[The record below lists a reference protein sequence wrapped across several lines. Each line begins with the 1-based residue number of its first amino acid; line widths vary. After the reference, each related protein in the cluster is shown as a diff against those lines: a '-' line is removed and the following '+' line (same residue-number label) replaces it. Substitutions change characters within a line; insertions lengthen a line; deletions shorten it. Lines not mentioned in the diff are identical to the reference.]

1 MRELVNSTYITLD
14 GIVEHPENWPGL
26 GGFSDEGNK
35 VQTELLQSCSAALMG
50 RRTYDSF
57 AEVWPTLTGEAADKM
72 NSMPK
77 YVASTT
83 LTNPTWNN
91 THVIAG
97 DLVAAVRQ
105 LKEEAGDDIVQY
117 GFGPTTR
124 TLIAAGLLDRLRL
137 WVHPFF
143 VGNAAADDLLYRDT
157 PVTHFDLVD
166 TTALGSG
173 IVILDY
179 RLRTEN

>member
-1 MRELVNSTYITLD
+1 MREIVNSTYITLD
-14 GIVEHPENWPGL
+14 GIVERPETWPAL

-35 VQTELLQSCSAALMG
+35 VQTELLQTCSAALMG
-50 RRTYDSF
+50 RRTYEGF
-57 AEVWPTLTGEAADKM
+57 AAVWPTLTGEAADKM

-83 LTNPTWNN
+83 LTDPTWNN
-91 THVIAG
+91 THVIKG
-97 DLVAAVRQ
+97 DLVAAVEK
-105 LKEEAGDDIVQY
+105 LKEEPGDDIVQY

-137 WVHPFF
+137 WVHPFLL
-143 VGNAAADDLLYRDT
+143 GTGGPDNLLYRDT
-157 PVTHFDLVD
+157 PVTQFDLVD
-166 TTALGSG
+166 TTALTSG

-179 RLRTEN
+179 RLRTGN